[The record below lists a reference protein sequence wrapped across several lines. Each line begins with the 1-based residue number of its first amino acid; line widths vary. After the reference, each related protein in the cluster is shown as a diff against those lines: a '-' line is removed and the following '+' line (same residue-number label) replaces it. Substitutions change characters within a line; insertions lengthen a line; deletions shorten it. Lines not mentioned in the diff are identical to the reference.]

1 MKPTLLAFLVILGIA
16 TVAPR
21 GGTADPSAPP
31 PSTIQMSYDEDDD
44 EEEWKCK
51 CSVTCDDVK
60 FTTSERV
67 CADDEDL
74 KEAMQDAVDECYRE
88 ADPKC
93 DEEPSCKCTCK
104 ATGNEC

>member
-1 MKPTLLAFLVILGIA
+1 MKPTLFAILIIVGIVA
-16 TVAPR
+16 VAPR
-21 GGTADPSAPP
+21 GSTADPMTPAPVP
-31 PSTIQMSYDEDDD
+31 MGYDDDDD

-104 ATGNEC
+104 ATGNDC